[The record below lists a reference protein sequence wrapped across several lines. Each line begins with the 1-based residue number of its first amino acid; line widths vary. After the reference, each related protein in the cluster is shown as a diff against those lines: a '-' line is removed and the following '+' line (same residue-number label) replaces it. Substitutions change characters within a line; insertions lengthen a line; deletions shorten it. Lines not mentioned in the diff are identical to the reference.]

1 MRQDR
6 EACVSVVWGR
16 EGGNKE
22 AQHEWARSGGQST
35 SQRSRRFKF
44 GLRFFAIPGSSD
56 YKLLVLQ
63 IESVVQAIY
72 NLRTSEAFSTKFIFG
87 YSRFLPLWDGWP

>member
-1 MRQDR
+1 MGQ
-6 EACVSVVWGR
+6 VWRTVHVPEVQAFQVWPTIGV
-16 EGGNKE
+16 
-22 AQHEWARSGGQST
+22 
-35 SQRSRRFKF
+35 
-44 GLRFFAIPGSSD
+44 FFAIPGLSSD